1 VATPIKKT
9 AAPPAPTGINFGDLD
24 MYVAGGGIPD
34 GDYIARDFTV
44 QMYQA
49 KNAAGANQGPPRLG
63 VMITYLPLADPKP
76 DNERTQFYS
85 MGGKADQSFAP
96 NPETGK
102 GLVAIPGAAGQ
113 TLNHSTNWA
122 IYLKSLYDSG
132 LPKGI
137 FSNDLTPLDGVW
149 VHVQNV
155 PEPEERKGFAQSQ
168 TGEAAGMPQED
179 RKRTIA
185 IVTEIKEGGMPW
197 EGGGGVPTNGAT
209 PAAKSPAKAAPKP
222 APAAAAPAADTA
234 DTEDVH
240 TAAIDGVS
248 DVLTKKPNG
257 CPRLALR
264 TGTFNAVKAK
274 HGEEM
279 AGSVISTYF
288 EGDASALANLLGEVG
303 YTVEGTNVKQA

>member
-1 VATPIKKT
+1 MATPIKKT
-9 AAPPAPTGINFGDLD
+9 AAPPTPTGINFGDMN
-24 MYVAGGGIPD
+24 MYVAGGGLPD
-34 GDYIARDFTV
+34 GDYIARDFSV
-44 QMYQA
+44 MMYQA

-63 VMITYLPLADPKP
+63 VMITYLPLSDPKP

-102 GLVAIPGAAGQ
+102 GLVAIPGAVGA

-122 IYLKSLYDSG
+122 LYLKSLYDSG
-132 LPKGI
+132 LEAGI
-137 FSNDLTPLDGVW
+137 FSNDLSVLDGVH

-185 IVTEIKEGGMPW
+185 IVTEIKDGGKPW
-197 EGGGGVPTNGAT
+197 EGGGGVPTGAAPT
-209 PAAKSPAKAAPKP
+209 PTKPTAKVAAKV
-222 APAAAAPAADTA
+222 AAPAAETGDS
-234 DTEDVH
+234 EDIH

-257 CPRLALR
+257 LPRLGLR
-264 TGTFNAVKAK
+264 TETFNAVKK
-274 HGEEM
+274 KLGDDM
-279 AGSVISTYF
+279 AGNVIQTYF
-288 EGDASALANLLGEVG
+288 EDTDTLNNLLGEVG
-303 YTVEGTNVKQA
+303 YTLVGSSVKQSA

>member
-1 VATPIKKT
+1 MATPIKRT

-34 GDYIARDFTV
+34 GDYIAKDHSV
-44 QMYQA
+44 MMYQA

-63 VMITYLPLADPKP
+63 VMITFLPLADPKEE
-76 DNERTQFYS
+76 NARTQFYS

-96 NPETGK
+96 NPENGK
-102 GLVAIPGAAGQ
+102 GLVVIPGAAGQ

-122 IYLKSLYDSG
+122 LYLKSLYDSG
-132 LPKGI
+132 LPKGV
-137 FSNDLTPLDGVW
+137 FSNDLTPLDGIW
-149 VHVQNV
+149 VHVQSV

-168 TGEAAGMPQED
+168 TGEAAGMPQEN
-179 RKRTIA
+179 RNRTIA
-185 IVTEIKEGGMPW
+185 IVTEIKEGGSPW
-197 EGGGGVPTNGAT
+197 EGGGGTKAT
-209 PAAKSPAKAAPKP
+209 AKAPTTKPTPTTKAPVVEN
-222 APAAAAPAADTA
+222 TV

-274 HGEEM
+274 AGEDM
-279 AGSVISTYF
+279 AGAVISTYF
-288 EGDASALANLLGEVG
+288 EGQPEALANLLGEVG
-303 YTVEGTNVKQA
+303 YVVEGTNIKQG